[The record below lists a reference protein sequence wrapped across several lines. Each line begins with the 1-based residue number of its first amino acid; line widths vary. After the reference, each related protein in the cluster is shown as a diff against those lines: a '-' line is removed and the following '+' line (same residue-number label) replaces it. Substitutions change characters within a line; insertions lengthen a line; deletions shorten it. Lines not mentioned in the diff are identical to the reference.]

1 MSDNKIS
8 RRGLLGSTAGG
19 AAFAG
24 ALLAGGGEGLLPRR
38 AVAANGA
45 YHEIH
50 PGELDEYYG
59 FWSSGQAGEIR
70 IMGVPSMPS

>member
-38 AVAANGA
+38 AAAANGA

-50 PGELDEYYG
+50 PAN
-59 FWSSGQAGEIR
+59 STNITASGRAVR
-70 IMGVPSMPS
+70 PAKSASWACRRCVS